1 MGFCEK
7 DKGCCRMVK
16 SLANWVSITRILLAL
31 SLTLVKPLGLW
42 FNLIYVACG
51 ISDVLDGYIA
61 RKTRTE
67 SRLGAKLDSLADLVM
82 VAVLVMLLYPVIDL
96 PAPIVLWILFIAIIR
111 ATSLVVVFLKFRTF
125 EILHTYGNKITGM
138 LLFTYPLSLSFSRAD
153 YLMELICAVASISAM
168 EELVIHLW
176 SKKLATGRK
185 SIFIHSK

>member
-1 MGFCEK
+1 
-7 DKGCCRMVK
+7 MVK
-16 SLANWVSITRILLAL
+16 SLANWVSIARILLAL

-61 RKTRTE
+61 RKTRSE

-82 VAVLVMLLYPVIDL
+82 LTVVVMLLYPVIDL

-185 SIFIHSK
+185 SILIHSK

>member
-1 MGFCEK
+1 ML
-7 DKGCCRMVK
+7 K
-16 SLANWVSITRILLAL
+16 SLANWVSIARLLLAL

-42 FNLIYVACG
+42 FNLIYIACG

-67 SRLGAKLDSLADLVM
+67 SSLGAKLDSLADLVL
-82 VAVLVMLLYPVIDL
+82 VAVLVVVLYPVICL
-96 PAPIVLWILFIAIIR
+96 TVPMIIWILFIAIIR
-111 ATSLVVVFLKFRTF
+111 VTSLVVVFLKFRTF
-125 EILHTYGNKITGM
+125 EILHTYGNKIAGI

-153 YLMELICAVASISAM
+153 SLMELICAVASISAM

-176 SKKLATGRK
+176 SKKLEQGRK

>member
-1 MGFCEK
+1 MNENC
-7 DKGCCRMVK
+7 
-16 SLANWVSITRILLAL
+16 I
-31 SLTLVKPLGLW
+31 
-42 FNLIYVACG
+42 
-51 ISDVLDGYIA
+51 
-61 RKTRTE
+61 
-67 SRLGAKLDSLADLVM
+67 
-82 VAVLVMLLYPVIDL
+82 
-96 PAPIVLWILFIAIIR
+96 
-111 ATSLVVVFLKFRTF
+111 VVVFLKFRTF